1 MGLVCSNLQWP
12 LLVTWW
18 CMTEM
23 GRLHQC
29 ATKMRGK
36 GMQKKQNT
44 VEFSMYRCRNLKK
57 SHWSCKRFSQI
68 IVRWELWVLYYYH
81 DYYYYYYYHHL
92 LLRYKITPTLQN
104 PQQSIHWS
112 YGEPMGTIAW
122 WKRCGT
128 PGLLGEIVGAMW
140 WTKQAS
146 SCWRSFGF
154 FNWLVLN
161 DQQMSKRWPC
171 SRSNQQ
177 MRHWLGLRVEHQP
190 VN

>member
-1 MGLVCSNLQWP
+1 MNNSTMRSVRISIRHLTLSFSLPGKCKVYLLIKGARTMGLVCSNLQWP

-57 SHWSCKRFSQI
+57 SHWSCKGFSQI
-68 IVRWELWVLYYYH
+68 IVRWELWVLYYDHY
-81 DYYYYYYYHHL
+81 YYYYYYYHHL
-92 LLRYKITPTLQN
+92 LRYKITLTLQN

-140 WTKQAS
+140 WT
-146 SCWRSFGF
+146 
-154 FNWLVLN
+154 
-161 DQQMSKRWPC
+161 
-171 SRSNQQ
+171 
-177 MRHWLGLRVEHQP
+177 
-190 VN
+190 